1 MGALHYGK
9 CPVWCIILLLLLLLL
24 SGCSS
29 FQAGLASSTR
39 HGCHSPFSS
48 MGWSRGRTGWGV
60 GPAASGLGSTSS
72 QQGTAAGA
80 GAGTES
86 PIENIPTHVA
96 YIIDGNGR
104 WAERRGLRRPEGHN
118 AGANTTVDIVKATFD
133 AGVQYVTLYVFST
146 ENWAR
151 PTPEVGNIMDLLN
164 AYLKDVSPYL
174 VRHKIHLKVIGEKH
188 RLSALTQQLLDAAG
202 YKGGSRDPAVP
213 ESAGVERVGGVPNP
227 EVERVLCL
235 AISYGG
241 RQDVVQSAQKLAE
254 RVRRAELRVED
265 IDEATFAQG
274 TYLGMLGIP
283 DPDLI
288 LRTSGEFRLSNFL
301 LWQSAYAEL
310 ATVECLWP
318 DFTPEMAREALRDFG
333 TRSRRFGR

>member
-1 MGALHYGK
+1 
-9 CPVWCIILLLLLLLL
+9 
-24 SGCSS
+24 
-29 FQAGLASSTR
+29 
-39 HGCHSPFSS
+39 
-48 MGWSRGRTGWGV
+48 
-60 GPAASGLGSTSS
+60 
-72 QQGTAAGA
+72 
-80 GAGTES
+80 
-86 PIENIPTHVA
+86 VA

-133 AGVQYVTLYVFST
+133 AGVQYITLYVFST
-146 ENWAR
+146 ENWVR

-174 VRHKIHLKVIGEKH
+174 VKHKIHLKVIGEKH
-188 RLSALTQQLLDAAG
+188 RLSAVTQQLLDATG
-202 YKGGSRDPAVP
+202 YKGGSSSRDPVP
-213 ESAGVERVGGVPNP
+213 EAGGAERVGGAPNP
-227 EVERVLCL
+227 AEGERVLCL

-241 RQDVVQSAQKLAE
+241 RQDVVQSAQKLAD

-310 ATVECLWP
+310 ATVECLCEWRVMGRGGRGGGCTPHTAPYQPHP
-318 DFTPEMAREALRDFG
+318 DFFHLHSSYSPFSPLSLLHHFIYTPLDLYRNTATTPRHHHIPLYI
-333 TRSRRFGR
+333 